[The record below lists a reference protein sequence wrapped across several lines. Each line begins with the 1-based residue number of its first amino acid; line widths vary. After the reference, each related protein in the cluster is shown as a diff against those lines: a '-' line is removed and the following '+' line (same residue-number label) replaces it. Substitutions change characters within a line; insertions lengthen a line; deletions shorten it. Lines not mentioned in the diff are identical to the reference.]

1 MSKKKTST
9 KKKPVNNTIQLF
21 NEYASGKFLV
31 IVESPS
37 KTSKIEQYLGEG
49 YQVIASKGHI
59 TQIDGLKSIDT
70 KNGYKVKFSISP
82 SKAAHVKYMRE
93 IIDQYLHENI
103 IIATDNDREGEAI
116 GFHLCCVFDLP
127 MESTKRIIFNEIT
140 QDAIL
145 TAVRS
150 PTLLNQNLIRSQNAR
165 QILDMMIGYKVSPM
179 LWKYVYHS
187 KSNSLSAGRCQT
199 PALRLIYDNYQEG
212 IIKQTN
218 GSNLKYKT
226 TGYFFPPHNLP
237 CELNHEFEDPMCV
250 RAFLEASHTF
260 HHTFLVQPKTT
271 ITKNPP
277 QPLNTSRLLQTA
289 GGLLHLSPKVIMQ
302 LAQRLYQD
310 GHITYMRTESKKYSQ
325 AFLVQTEK
333 YILQKF
339 KPVGGILPPDQC
351 NKKYIGEFAAIS
363 NEGLNLPHE
372 AIRVTHVETSHL
384 STDDNKLNALYHYI
398 WKITVESCMSPATYD
413 SYKIVIQG
421 AQDHHFTH
429 VLEIPVFLGWKRLEM
444 SDAEVTELQSK
455 GQGLLMY
462 VRNLPGN
469 VKYNHMVAT
478 AGYRGLHSHYTE
490 SGLIQKL
497 EELGIGRPSTYAL
510 FIDTIQERG
519 YVTKKDVEGKAVNC
533 SDFTLRMEKG
543 VEECVSE
550 KVFGNEHNKLVIQ
563 PLGILC
569 IEFLVSNFG
578 KLFDY
583 SYTKYLEEE
592 LDKVAYSDR
601 LPSDVSRNM
610 REHPVSQE
618 VVSDSK
624 LDGFDQGEYSSG
636 KPTEYYEGSYG
647 AKPLRIFLESSSK
660 WYTICDKTQRDI
672 AEMTK
677 ALTTL
682 KKETYPMDDRHELIF
697 HAFGPCIRKCG
708 CEDASGVWTEDLVE
722 FLPIKKS
729 MQSNLDLKKLKC
741 GEYALDELVI
751 FKQSYLGMY
760 QDSGVFLRNGPYGPY
775 IEWNDTK
782 KTTTEDRIGSLTYE
796 DALQL
801 ITEET
806 ATETPDSKFLRALT
820 VEMSVRTGKYGPY
833 VYYKTT
839 TMKMPKFVNIKTFPQ
854 DALTCDSNVLISW
867 VLDEVKKPKASRGGG
882 RGGGGRY
889 GRGRGRS

>member
-1 MSKKKTST
+1 MPPKKTVSNISRY
-9 KKKPVNNTIQLF
+9 VNPIG
-21 NEYASGKFLV
+21 EYSGKFLV

-82 SKAAHVKYMRE
+82 SKSAHVKYMRE

-116 GFHLCCVFDLP
+116 GFHICCVFDLP

-140 QDAIL
+140 QDAIQ
-145 TAVRS
+145 TAIRS
-150 PTLLNQNLIRSQNAR
+150 PTFLNQNLIRSQNAR

-226 TGYFFPPHNLP
+226 TGYFFPPHNFP

-250 RAFLEASHTF
+250 RAFLEESHTF
-260 HHTFLVQPKTT
+260 HHTFLVHPKTT

-302 LAQRLYQD
+302 FAQRLYQD

-333 YILQKF
+333 YLLQKF
-339 KPVGGILPPDQC
+339 QC
-351 NKKYIGEFAAIS
+351 NKKYIGDFGAIS

-372 AIRVTHVETSHL
+372 AIRVTHIETSHL
-384 STDDNKLNALYHYI
+384 YTDDNKLNALYHYI
-398 WKITVESCMSPATYD
+398 WKITVESCMSPAIYD

-421 AQDHHFTH
+421 VQDHYFTH
-429 VLEIPVFLGWKRLEM
+429 VLEIPFFLGWKRIEL
-444 SDAEVTELQSK
+444 SDADIVELQSK

-462 VRNLPGN
+462 LKTITG
-469 VKYNHMVAT
+469 KAQYNHMVAT

-519 YVTKKDVEGKAVNC
+519 YVTKKDVEGKTVHC
-533 SDFTLRMEKG
+533 RDFTLRMDQG

-550 KVFGNEHNKLVIQ
+550 KVFGNEHNKLVIH

-592 LDKVAYSDR
+592 LDKVAVY
-601 LPSDVSRNM
+601 
-610 REHPVSQE
+610 QE

-624 LDGFDQGEYSSG
+624 LDGFDQGESS
-636 KPTEYYEGSYG
+636 
-647 AKPLRIFLESSSK
+647 IK

-672 AEMTK
+672 TEMTK

-682 KKETYPMDDRHELIF
+682 KKETYPIDDRHELIF

-729 MQSNLDLKKLKC
+729 LQTELDLKKLKC

-751 FKQSYLGMY
+751 FKHSYLGMY

-782 KTTTEDRIGSLTYE
+782 KTTTEDSVGSLTYE
-796 DALQL
+796 DAIQL

-806 ATETPDSKFLRALT
+806 ATETSDSKFLRALT
-820 VEMSVRTGKYGPY
+820 VEMSVRTGKYGLY

-839 TMKMPKFVNIKTFPQ
+839 TMKMPKFVNMKTFPQ
-854 DALTCDSNVLISW
+854 DALTCDSNTLISW

-882 RGGGGRY
+882 RGGGRY
-889 GRGRGRS
+889 GRARGR